1 MDTMIKATYD
11 RVRNTT
17 PDSINREIE
26 NKTQQNIRYY
36 SNQNER
42 VIESRIKELDK
53 EWDIER
59 VLALNASL
67 FALTGIILGATL
79 NKKWLMLPVVVTS
92 FLAQH
97 ALQGWCPPLPL
108 FRKMGYRTRKE
119 IDQERFALVENLEE
133 RKSLG

>member
-1 MDTMIKATYD
+1 MDTIIKATYD

-42 VIESRIKELDK
+42 VIKSRIKELDK

-67 FALTGIILGATL
+67 FALTGIILGATV

-97 ALQGWCPPLPL
+97 AVQGWCPPLPL

-119 IDQERFALVENLEE
+119 IDQERFALVEDLEE

>member
-42 VIESRIKELDK
+42 VIKSRIKELDK

-97 ALQGWCPPLPL
+97 AVQGWCPPLPL

>member
-1 MDTMIKATYD
+1 MIK
-11 RVRNTT
+11 
-17 PDSINREIE
+17 
-26 NKTQQNIRYY
+26 
-36 SNQNER
+36 
-42 VIESRIKELDK
+42 SRIKELDK

-97 ALQGWCPPLPL
+97 AVQGWCPPLPL

-119 IDQERFALVENLEE
+119 IDQERFALVENLKE

>member
-42 VIESRIKELDK
+42 VIKSRIKELDK